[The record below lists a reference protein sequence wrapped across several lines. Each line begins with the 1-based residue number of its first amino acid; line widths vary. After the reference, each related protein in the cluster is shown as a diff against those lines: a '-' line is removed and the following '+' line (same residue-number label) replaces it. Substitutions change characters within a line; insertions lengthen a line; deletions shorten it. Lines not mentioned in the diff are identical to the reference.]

1 MTSLAEIYV
10 IHNLDDSLLGLIK
23 DDPVR
28 PDIALEHRVTDYSEI
43 FILDEENPSAVVC
56 VAYRNGVPA
65 SVEELLVPPA
75 TTPSVAVFYTIWSY
89 RAGAGRDMIMAA
101 RKWIEIN
108 RPNITQFITL
118 SPPTEMARR
127 FHLKNGATVYRVNE
141 DTVNY
146 CYS

>member
-1 MTSLAEIYV
+1 MTHLAEIHV
-10 IHNLDDSLLGLIK
+10 IRDLNDSLLSLIK

-28 PDIALEHRVTDYSEI
+28 PEIALEHRVTDYSEI
-43 FILDEENPSAVVC
+43 FILDEENPSAVIC
-56 VAYRNGVPA
+56 VAYRNSVPA
-65 SVEELLVPPA
+65 SVEELLIPPA

-101 RKWIEIN
+101 RKWIELN

-118 SPPTEMARR
+118 SPPTEMARK
-127 FHLKNGATVYRVNE
+127 FHLKNGAKVYRVNK

>member
-10 IHNLDDSLLGLIK
+10 IHSLDDSLLGLIK

-28 PDIALEHRVTDYSEI
+28 PEIALEHRVTDYSEI
-43 FILDEENPSAVVC
+43 FILDEENPSAVIC
-56 VAYRNGVPA
+56 VAYRNSVPA

-89 RAGAGRDMIMAA
+89 RTGAGRDMIMAA
-101 RKWIEIN
+101 RKWIELN

>member
-1 MTSLAEIYV
+1 MTILAEIHV
-10 IHNLDDSLLGLIK
+10 IRDLNDSLLGLIK

-28 PDIALEHRVTDYSEI
+28 PEIEPQHRVTDYSEI
-43 FILDEENPSAVVC
+43 FILNEGTPSAVIC
-56 VAYRNGVPA
+56 VAYRNSVPA

-101 RKWIEIN
+101 RRWIEEN
-108 RPNITQFITL
+108 RPTITKFVTL
-118 SPPTEMARR
+118 SPPTEMARK
-127 FHLKNGATVYRVNE
+127 FHLKNGASVYRVNA

-146 CYS
+146 LYP